1 MALFSICRPGR
12 VRLFGHPPHPTGA
25 FPPLLSFFS
34 ILSFILALLVFP
46 VSSPAGTP
54 SVPGPAALDVL
65 LVDGLTNQ
73 RLAGI
78 KVTAAERLATGKLK
92 WAASRTTDDQGRA
105 VFDLEGLGRGRVYVL
120 YARVFN
126 QVTSY
131 SGDIVQPGKYVF
143 RVGKLEVTAV
153 SGADGALLTGYKVSV
168 KERLADG
175 KLKWVTSGK
184 TDSRGVVRFDL
195 KPARNYLLYAKSPVD
210 GSGKFSGPVA
220 AEGRF
225 TFVVGNRPLTVTLV
239 NGLSNTPLAG
249 IKVTAAERLATGKLK
264 WAASRT
270 TDDQGRAVFD
280 LEGLG
285 RGRNYAFSCRPYN
298 GGTVYS
304 PDLTRPGEFTF
315 RVGTLPVTLVDAVSG
330 APLAGRKL
338 VACEKSSTGR
348 LHWRKSGMTDAAGRV
363 IFDLPGLDQGR
374 VYVIKAY
381 EPFDEGRKYYSPW
394 VTREGEMTF
403 AVTRGAA
410 PYRPDLKPPW
420 INIDTPRSH
429 SLVSDVGFVLEGR
442 ATDDRGVARVEI
454 LVGDPE
460 SAARPLPAQYNPAN
474 GHWRCEV
481 PASAVSAGQTAK
493 LTARVVDSAYNEA
506 LTAVELEV
514 IVDDQAPELKITSQ
528 VDNDSVRDSGFMVS
542 GYAAD
547 NTGVTGLVAVLVDP
561 VSGSRVV
568 AENLPVSASGRWTLM
583 VGGELLTAGRAVE
596 LHLTASDRP
605 GNKSSVRISLQVTA
619 AKLNSRQLLNRI
631 TFGATPGLLEEIRR
645 IGPEAFFDR
654 QLHPETIDNSA
665 FEQALGGWK
674 PEKRHEMTVYQ
685 VVYAAY
691 SFRQLQE
698 MMTWFWE
705 NHFNTDISKH
715 GRIAYEL
722 EENRAFREHALG
734 HFRDLLTISATSPA
748 MLYYLDNVSNR
759 RQAPNENYAREIME
773 LHTMGVDGGYTQAD
787 IVEVA
792 RAFTGWRVRDGQFEF
807 SDYRHD
813 FGEKVVLGEV
823 LPAGQG
829 VEDGYQVIDIL
840 ARHPAT
846 ARFISKKLLQFF
858 LTDDPSP
865 ELIGK
870 AAEVFLGSD
879 GDIAAVV
886 SLIIH
891 LPEFS
896 RPEYF
901 HNKVKTPLELVAG
914 LLRNLP
920 VAPVARHLRYAMDG
934 MGMRSFYYPLPTGW
948 PETGDKWVNSNQLLQ
963 RLLFVNAVA
972 FNEHRDATR
981 VCYVDLNG
989 FFKRHGYETAPGI
1002 VGYLF
1007 ELLLGNDYT
1016 RLEWELATAI
1026 LTDNQTITF
1035 DLNQPDAEA
1044 RLRELTA
1051 TILSFPAY
1059 QLQ

>member
-1 MALFSICRPGR
+1 MAAFSAHRPR
-12 VRLFGHPPHPTGA
+12 KVRPFGHPPHPAGA
-25 FPPLLSFFS
+25 FPPTLCLILCLFLSLFF
-34 ILSFILALLVFP
+34 FP
-46 VSSPAGTP
+46 LNSPAVTP
-54 SVPGPAALDVL
+54 PSIDLASLDVVL
-65 LVDGLTNQ
+65 IDGLTGQ
-73 RLAGI
+73 RLQGI
-78 KVTAAERLATGKLK
+78 KVTAAERLTTGKLK
-92 WAASRTTDDQGRA
+92 WVASRTTDDQGQA
-105 VFDLEGLGRGRVYVL
+105 VFALAGLGRGRVYVL

-126 QVTSY
+126 QITSY
-131 SGDIVQPGKYVF
+131 SDDLVQSGKYIF

-153 SGADGALLTGYKVSV
+153 SGADGTRLSDYKVSV

-175 KLKWVTSGK
+175 KLKWVASGK
-184 TDSRGVVRFDL
+184 TDSRGVIRFDL
-195 KPARNYLLYAKSPVD
+195 EPFRDYVLYANSPVD
-210 GSGKFSGPVA
+210 GSGKFSGSVA

-239 NGLSNTPLAG
+239 NGLSQAPLAG

-280 LEGLG
+280 LNGLG
-285 RGRNYAFSCRPYN
+285 QGRSYVFSCRPYN

-304 PDLTRPGEFTF
+304 PDLNQPGEFTF

-330 APLAGRKL
+330 MPLVDRKL
-338 VACEKSSTGR
+338 VVYEKSSDGK
-348 LHWRKSGMTDAAGRV
+348 LHWRKSGTTDTGGRV
-363 IFDLPGLDQGR
+363 IFDLPGLGQGR

-381 EPFDEGRKYYSPW
+381 DPFNEGQKYYSPW
-394 VTREGEMTF
+394 VTVEGEMIF
-403 AVTRGAA
+403 AVTPGVA

-420 INIDTPRSH
+420 INIDSPRNR
-429 SLVSDVGFVLEGR
+429 SLVSDVGFILEGR
-442 ATDDRGVARVEI
+442 ATDDRAVERVEI
-454 LVGDPE
+454 IVGNPGPG
-460 SAARPLPAQYNPAN
+460 SRPLPAQYNPVT

-481 PASAVSAGQTAK
+481 PAAAISAGQTVE
-493 LTARVVDSAYNEA
+493 LTARVVDSAYNEMLA
-506 LTAVELEV
+506 TVELDV
-514 IVDDQAPELKITSQ
+514 IVDNQAPELKITSQ
-528 VDNDSVRDSGFMVS
+528 ADNDTVFDSGFMVS
-542 GYAAD
+542 GYAVD
-547 NTGVTGLVAVLVDP
+547 NTGVTSLRAVLVDP
-561 VSGSRVV
+561 LSGSQVV
-568 AENLPVSASGRWTLM
+568 AENLPVAVTGRWTLN
-583 VGGELLTAGRAVE
+583 VAKERLTAGQTVE
-596 LHLTASDRP
+596 LRLVAADRP
-605 GNKSSVRISLQVTA
+605 GNEGHARVRLQVA
-619 AKLNSRQLLNRI
+619 AADLNPVQLLNRI
-631 TFGATPGLLEEIRR
+631 TFGATPALLEEVRR
-645 IGPEAFFDR
+645 IGPEAFFER
-654 QLHPETIDNSA
+654 QLHPETVDNSA

-674 PEKRHEMTVYQ
+674 PEKRYEMTSYQ

-715 GRIAYEL
+715 GRIEYEL
-722 EENRAFREHALG
+722 RENRLFRENALG
-734 HFRDLLTISATSPA
+734 RFRDLLTISATSPA

-792 RAFTGWRVRDGQFEF
+792 RAFTGWRVHDGEFEF
-807 SDYRHD
+807 SEYRHD

-858 LTDDPSP
+858 LTDEPLP

-870 AAEVFLGSD
+870 VAEVFLGSG

-896 RPEYF
+896 RAEYF

-948 PETGDKWVNSNQLLQ
+948 PETGDKWVNSDQLLQ
-963 RLLFVNAVA
+963 RLLFINAVA
-972 FNEHRDATR
+972 FNERRDSTR

-989 FFKRHGYETAPGI
+989 FFRNRGYETAPGI

-1035 DLNQPDAEA
+1035 DINQPDAEA